1 MCCNTAQQDVDQT
14 SGSSSDE
21 EEQEEKVGVGT
32 AAMEGHVCGGLL
44 QRTCEV
50 CVSLCL

>member
-1 MCCNTAQQDVDQT
+1 MCCNTAQQDVDQA

-21 EEQEEKVGVGT
+21 EEKVGVGM
-32 AAMEGHVCGGLL
+32 AVLAEHVCGGLL

-50 CVSLCL
+50 CVCVCL